1 MCVCV
6 FVFVMYICVCVCVCI
21 YIYVYVHIS
30 IYIVCV
36 CVCINIYFVYICVC
50 RCVGACVSH
59 TLWMVRVVRI
69 THKVHMFECLYT
81 NQFVFKSHVSK
92 YLYTNNMHIL
102 HTRKHHPARHTNTSC
117 HTSTCSTLRTISI
130 TENLAAPRCN
140 TLPHA
145 ATRCNALQHD
155 ATRCNTLQHTTNLFR
170 DTQQER
176 SRLPP
181 ILPCSQLTPPC
192 HMHERVRDDKSSSR
206 NFLFALPPPLKRCDI
221 RTPCPAPVFC
231 MCVCDCACF
240 CVHRMCLCACVIVF
254 FFPGVCC
261 LA

>member
-1 MCVCV
+1 VR
-6 FVFVMYICVCVCVCI
+6 
-21 YIYVYVHIS
+21 
-30 IYIVCV
+30 
-36 CVCINIYFVYICVC
+36 VC
-50 RCVGACVSH
+50 RIHYGWCVWAASLIKC
-59 TLWMVRVVRI
+59 T
-69 THKVHMFECLYT
+69 CLSVCTPINSYL
-81 NQFVFKSHVSK
+81 NHVSK

-176 SRLPP
+176 SALSRLPP

-192 HMHERVRDDKSSSR
+192 HTHERVRDDKSSSR